1 LLLVCSE
8 AVVNLTKRTVESAA
22 WHGREGTADYRW
34 DDDLPA
40 FGVRVYPSGRK
51 SFIVSYRAQGRQHFH
66 TLGQFGPMTVHEA
79 KTCALGVL
87 AAVRRGDDPAGDR
100 SSYRKAPSLFGWNL
114 FNLFWRL
121 FCASWIAPWC

>member
-22 WHGREGTADYRW
+22 WHGREGAADYRW

-40 FGVRVYPSGRK
+40 FGIRVYPSGRK

-79 KTCALGVL
+79 KICALGVL

-100 SSYRKAPSLFGWNL
+100 SSYRRRRHYSSGNL
-114 FNLFWRL
+114 FNFFWRL